1 MTIKAQKPLPKQV
14 NVDISQAD
22 DVKCDNCGHDV
33 FVPVFH
39 IKKVS
44 AIMSPNGQEIIAP
57 VQVFGC
63 NKCGHVNKEFM
74 PREA

>member
-1 MTIKAQKPLPKQV
+1 MSTKPQQPLPKQV

-22 DVKCDNCGHDV
+22 DVKCDECGHDV

-57 VQVFGC
+57 VQVFSC
-63 NKCGHVNKEFM
+63 DKCGHVNKEFM

>member
-1 MTIKAQKPLPKQV
+1 MTMKPKQPLPTQA
-14 NVDISQAD
+14 NIDISKAD
-22 DVKCDNCGHDV
+22 DIKCDECGHDT
-33 FVPVFH
+33 FIPVFL

-63 NKCGHVNKEFM
+63 NKCGHVNQEFM

>member
-22 DVKCDNCGHDV
+22 DVKCDKCGHDV
-33 FVPVFH
+33 FIPVFM

>member
-1 MTIKAQKPLPKQV
+1 MSTKPQQPLPKQV

>member
-1 MTIKAQKPLPKQV
+1 MTMKPQKPFPSQV

-22 DVKCDNCGHDV
+22 DAKCDKCGHDV
-33 FVPVFH
+33 FVPVFL

-63 NKCGHVNKEFM
+63 NNCGHVNDEFM

>member
-1 MTIKAQKPLPKQV
+1 MSTKPQQPLPSQV
-14 NVDISQAD
+14 NVDLSNAED
-22 DVKCDNCGHDV
+22 AKCDECGHDV
-33 FVPVFH
+33 FVPVFL
-39 IKKVS
+39 IKKIS
-44 AIMSPNGQEIIAP
+44 AIMSRNGQEIISP

>member
-1 MTIKAQKPLPKQV
+1 MSTKPKQPLPLQV

-22 DVKCDNCGHDV
+22 DVKCDKCGHDV
-33 FVPVFH
+33 FIPVFM

>member
-33 FVPVFH
+33 FIPVFM

>member
-1 MTIKAQKPLPKQV
+1 MTMKPQKPLPSQV

-22 DVKCDNCGHDV
+22 DAKCDKCGHDV
-33 FVPVFH
+33 FVPVFL

-57 VQVFGC
+57 VQVVGC
-63 NKCGHVNKEFM
+63 NSCGHVNDEFM

>member
-1 MTIKAQKPLPKQV
+1 MSTKPQQPLPKQV

-22 DVKCDNCGHDV
+22 DVKCDECGHDV
-33 FVPVFH
+33 FIPVFM

-63 NKCGHVNKEFM
+63 NKCGHVNQEFM

>member
-1 MTIKAQKPLPKQV
+1 
-14 NVDISQAD
+14 
-22 DVKCDNCGHDV
+22 
-33 FVPVFH
+33 
-39 IKKVS
+39 
-44 AIMSPNGQEIIAP
+44 MSPNGQEIIAP

>member
-33 FVPVFH
+33 FVPVFY

>member
-1 MTIKAQKPLPKQV
+1 MSTKPQQPLPQQV
-14 NVDISQAD
+14 NGDISQAD
-22 DVKCDNCGHDV
+22 DVKCDECGHDV
-33 FVPVFH
+33 FIPVFM

-63 NKCGHVNKEFM
+63 NKCGHVNQEFM

>member
-44 AIMSPNGQEIIAP
+44 AIMIPNGQEIIAP

>member
-1 MTIKAQKPLPKQV
+1 MSTKPQQPLPQQV

-22 DVKCDNCGHDV
+22 DVKCDECGHDV
-33 FVPVFH
+33 FIPVFM

-57 VQVFGC
+57 VQVLGC
-63 NKCGHVNKEFM
+63 NKCGHVNEEFM

>member
-1 MTIKAQKPLPKQV
+1 MSTKPQQPLPKQV

-22 DVKCDNCGHDV
+22 DVKCDECGHDV

>member
-1 MTIKAQKPLPKQV
+1 MTMKPQKPLQSQV

-22 DVKCDNCGHDV
+22 DAKCDKCEHDV
-33 FVPVFH
+33 FVPVFL

-44 AIMSPNGQEIIAP
+44 AIMSPNGQDIIAP

>member
-1 MTIKAQKPLPKQV
+1 MTMKPKQPLPTQA
-14 NVDISQAD
+14 NIDISKAD
-22 DVKCDNCGHDV
+22 DVKCAECGHDV
-33 FVPVFH
+33 FIPVFM

-63 NKCGHVNKEFM
+63 NKCGHVNEEIM

>member
-1 MTIKAQKPLPKQV
+1 MTMKPQKPLPSQV

-22 DVKCDNCGHDV
+22 DAKCDKCG
-33 FVPVFH
+33 H

-63 NKCGHVNKEFM
+63 NSCGHVNDEFM

>member
-1 MTIKAQKPLPKQV
+1 MTMKPQKPLPSQV

-22 DVKCDNCGHDV
+22 DVKCDKCGHDV
-33 FVPVFH
+33 FIPVFM

-57 VQVFGC
+57 MQVFGC
-63 NKCGHVNKEFM
+63 NSCGHINEEFM

>member
-1 MTIKAQKPLPKQV
+1 M
-14 NVDISQAD
+14 
-22 DVKCDNCGHDV
+22 KCDECGHDT
-33 FVPVFH
+33 FIPVFL

-63 NKCGHVNKEFM
+63 NKCGHVNQEFM